1 MQTTT
6 KTDSVPFSV
15 VLQQEAR
22 LLMREPAFH
31 LVLGLLTLFML
42 VAALNGR
49 AESERQHQSF
59 QALAAQQAESIAERR
74 AAAEEEE
81 QQIAAGEEAS
91 TSPWG
96 PRSAWGLGRYQGARL
111 AIEPA
116 PLVGLAVGQSDLAP
130 ATYHVTTGAA
140 AAQAPEGRPASP
152 FRLLVGGLDAAFV
165 VLYLLPLLLLVVTF
179 DLLAADRERGT
190 LRLLMAGP
198 LRLPALAGAR
208 ALVRGGL
215 VLAAAVILL
224 TLAFALTGEGAARF
238 VLFILATVLYGAFWI
253 ALAVAVNAR
262 GWPSATNA
270 AVLAGAWLVLVV
282 VVPALVHTAA
292 GALYPP
298 PSRAAYVAAQRTA
311 NAEGLRESR
320 QAMARFLDN
329 HPDLAAAP
337 VGDEPSYPMAAAAR
351 DQAVADALAPIEA
364 ADRERR
370 ERRAAFTGVLRF
382 LSPTL
387 LTHDALLEAAGTG
400 RGRQRH
406 VEAQVAAFRA
416 RWTEHFLGRYFTNNV
431 FRAVDYAA
439 IPQFAFTEEPAS
451 EVLRRSAGPLAALFL
466 AVLLLAG
473 AGVRLSDRYPVAE

>member
-6 KTDSVPFSV
+6 KTDPVPFAV
-15 VLQQEAR
+15 VLRQETRR
-22 LLMREPAFH
+22 LGREPAFR
-31 LVLGLLTLFML
+31 LVLGLLAAFMI

-49 AESERQHQSF
+49 AEGERQRQSF
-59 QALAAQQAESIAERR
+59 QALADQQEEAFTERR
-74 AAAEEEE
+74 AAAAEEEA
-81 QQIAAGEEAS
+81 QIAAGEEAS

-111 AIEPA
+111 AVEPA

-130 ATYHVTTGAA
+130 AAYHVTTGAA
-140 AAQAPEGRPASP
+140 AAQAPEARPASP

-165 VLYLLPLLLLVVTF
+165 VLYLLPLLLLLVTF

-190 LRLLMAGP
+190 LRLLLAGP
-198 LRLPALAGAR
+198 LRLSALAGAR

-215 VLAAAVILL
+215 VLAAAVVLL
-224 TLAFALTGEGAARF
+224 TLAFALTGGSAARF
-238 VLFILATVLYGAFWI
+238 GLFVLATVLYGAFWI

-262 GWPSATNA
+262 AWPSATNA
-270 AVLAGAWLVLVV
+270 VVLAGAWLVLVV

-298 PSRAAYVAAQRTA
+298 PARAAYVAAQRTA

-337 VGDEPSYPMAAAAR
+337 TGDEPSYPMAAAAR
-351 DQAVADALAPIEA
+351 DEAVAEALAPIET
-364 ADRERR
+364 ADRARR
-370 ERRAAFTGVLRF
+370 ERRAALTGALRF

-387 LTHDALLEAAGTG
+387 LAHDALLEAAGTG
-400 RGRQRH
+400 QGRQQY
-406 VEAQVAAFRA
+406 VEEQVAAFRA
-416 RWTEHFLGRYFTNNV
+416 QWTEHFLGRYFTDNV
-431 FRAVDYAA
+431 FRAADYAA
-439 IPQFAFTEEPAS
+439 VPQFAFAEEPAGRAAAR
-451 EVLRRSAGPLAALFL
+451 VAGPLVA
-466 AVLLLAG
+466 LLLVAFALG
-473 AGVRLSDRYPVAE
+473 ALGLRRLRRVGVR